1 MNITLNGKT
10 KEIGDNIT
18 ISQLLDEVDLHPQ
31 QVAVEVNREIVKR
44 DRFEE
49 HQLSDGDELEILSFV
64 GGG

>member
-49 HQLSDGDELEILSFV
+49 HQLSDGDELEILCFV

>member
-10 KEIGDNIT
+10 KEICDNST
-18 ISQLLDEVDLHPQ
+18 ILQLLTELDLHPQ

-44 DRFEE
+44 DKFEE
-49 HQLSDGDELEILSFV
+49 HQLGDGDELEILRFV

>member
-10 KEIGDNIT
+10 KKIGDKIT
-18 ISQLLDEVDLHPQ
+18 IFQLLRELDLHPQ

-44 DRFEE
+44 DKFEE
-49 HQLSDGDELEILSFV
+49 HQLSDGDELEILRFV